1 MGFYYNIIKSKRLVY
16 QCYTGTIEIPYFL
29 KCTEKVSQDPDYDTK
44 YNAIYDIRNAEVI
57 TRLAD
62 VTKMFAFWQKRKML
76 TMGKNAVIT
85 ADKRSTA
92 FVMIYNSLSPQ
103 TIKVFHDLESCFP
116 WFNITEEDLSK
127 ATSKK

>member
-1 MGFYYNIIKSKRLVY
+1 MGFYNNIIKSKRLIY
-16 QCYTGTIEIPYFL
+16 QCYTETIEIPYFL
-29 KCTEKVSQDPDYDTK
+29 ECTEKVYQDPEYDTRF
-44 YNAIYDIRNAEVI
+44 NAIYDIRHADVI

-62 VTKMFAFWQKRKML
+62 VTKIYQFWQKRKML

-116 WFNITEEDLSK
+116 WFNITETDISK
-127 ATSKK
+127 PSKN

>member
-1 MGFYYNIIKSKRLVY
+1 M
-16 QCYTGTIEIPYFL
+16 E
-29 KCTEKVSQDPDYDTK
+29 CTEKVSQDPDYDTK
-44 YNAIYDIRNAEVI
+44 FNAIYDIRNAEVI

-62 VTKMFAFWQKRKML
+62 VTKMFEFWQKQKML

-103 TIKVFHDLESCFP
+103 TIKVFHDLDSCFP
-116 WFNITEEDLSK
+116 WFSITEEDLSK
-127 ATSKK
+127 ASSIK